1 MQVST
6 IAESRSIDNNT
17 KAPIR
22 MSVRTPWKRRLA
34 SWSRWLHI
42 YISTATSAVLLFF
55 SATGLMLNHQDWFSG
70 LQRTSEYH
78 GEMNP
83 NWVKAGDSK
92 EVAKLEI
99 VEYLRRTHA
108 IKGAVAD
115 FRIEDAQ
122 CTVSFKGPGYA
133 ADAFIERETGRYQL
147 TENRLGF
154 AAVVGDLHKGRD
166 TGNKWGMVLDVSA
179 VLMICVSVTGLML
192 VFYLI
197 KRRVSALLV
206 LAVGGVLFYLLYLV
220 FVP

>member
-6 IAESRSIDNNT
+6 IAESRSIENNT

-22 MSVRTPWKRRLA
+22 TAVRTPWKRRRA
-34 SWSRWLHI
+34 SWSRCLHI
-42 YISTATSAVLLFF
+42 YISTATSVVLLFF

-70 LQRTSEYH
+70 LQRTGEYH

-83 NWVKAGDSK
+83 NWVKPGDSK

-108 IKGAVAD
+108 IKGALSD

-154 AAVVGDLHKGRD
+154 AAVIGDLHKGRD
-166 TGNKWGMVLDVSA
+166 
-179 VLMICVSVTGLML
+179 
-192 VFYLI
+192 
-197 KRRVSALLV
+197 
-206 LAVGGVLFYLLYLV
+206 
-220 FVP
+220 